1 MDDKPFQD
9 DTVRSDNS
17 IKINVT
23 WDFHMEK
30 SF

>member
-1 MDDKPFQD
+1 MTSLSKMP
-9 DTVRSDNS
+9 DTLRSDNS

-23 WDFHMEK
+23 WDLHMEK